1 MSRPN
6 TDVVDWEGEA
16 ETERRAA
23 ASPDSGHILPVRTCT
38 RCPLSVLITSLH
50 TSALLYN
57 PAFSPFASF
66 PSPVHPTHSPR
77 RPLPRPA
84 LRTCYWRARLLPAT
98 RVCTF
103 CHRLSNPPH
112 RSFPT
117 RPSQTWSILRLSCD
131 RTTPCNFS
139 GPTHQSHKSSEP
151 YPRHP

>member
-57 PAFSPFASF
+57 PAFSPFASS
-66 PSPVHPTHSPR
+66 PSPAHPTLSPR

-84 LRTCYWRARLLPAT
+84 RRA
-98 RVCTF
+98 
-103 CHRLSNPPH
+103 CH
-112 RSFPT
+112 
-117 RPSQTWSILRLSCD
+117 
-131 RTTPCNFS
+131 
-139 GPTHQSHKSSEP
+139 
-151 YPRHP
+151 